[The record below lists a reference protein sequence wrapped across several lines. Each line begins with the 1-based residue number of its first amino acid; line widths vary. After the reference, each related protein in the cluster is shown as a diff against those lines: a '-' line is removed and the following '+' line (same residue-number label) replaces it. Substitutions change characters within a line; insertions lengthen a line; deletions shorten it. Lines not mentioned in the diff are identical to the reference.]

1 MPDELAGLLYTL
13 KNGGTADD
21 LIAAD
26 EGSDENAD
34 ADAI

>member
-13 KNGGTADD
+13 KNGGTAED
-21 LIAAD
+21 LVVPTEPAYD
-26 EGSDENAD
+26 GPD